1 MLEVISPFVE
11 RAGLRNAM
19 KILHQK
25 YPETPDREEMTTN
38 DNDTDSEKRK
48 NMSGSG
54 DNSAAAPETT
64 LAPLNVKETVSRPG
78 ILGGRNRQLSTDT
91 IKVILWG
98 PSFSLSQLRFD

>member
-1 MLEVISPFVE
+1 MLEVISPYVE

-25 YPETPDREEMTTN
+25 YPETPDRDETRN

-54 DNSAAAPETT
+54 DNATADETLPSLSSKETT
-64 LAPLNVKETVSRPG
+64 VPVGRPG

-91 IKVILWG
+91 IKVT
-98 PSFSLSQLRFD
+98 LSENYFHH

>member
-25 YPETPDREEMTTN
+25 YPETPDREEMMSN

-54 DNSAAAPETT
+54 DNASADET
-64 LAPLNVKETVSRPG
+64 LPSLSSKESVPVGRPG

-91 IKVILWG
+91 IKVT
-98 PSFSLSQLRFD
+98 FSENYFHR

>member
-25 YPETPDREEMTTN
+25 YPETPDREEMMSN

-54 DNSAAAPETT
+54 DNSAAAADPV
-64 LAPLNVKETVSRPG
+64 APVGVKEAVSRSG

-91 IKVILWG
+91 IKVIL
-98 PSFSLSQLRFD
+98 

>member
-25 YPETPDREEMTTN
+25 YPETPDREEMMSN

-54 DNSAAAPETT
+54 DNSAAAAAAETVT
-64 LAPLNVKETVSRPG
+64 PIGVKEAVSRSG

-91 IKVILWG
+91 IKVIL
-98 PSFSLSQLRFD
+98 

>member
-1 MLEVISPFVE
+1 MLEVISPYVE

-25 YPETPDREEMTTN
+25 YPETLDRDETRN

-48 NMSGSG
+48 NMSG
-54 DNSAAAPETT
+54 DNASVDET
-64 LAPLNVKETVSRPG
+64 LPSLSSKETVPVGRPG

-91 IKVILWG
+91 IKVTC
-98 PSFSLSQLRFD
+98 SENYFHR

>member
-25 YPETPDREEMTTN
+25 YPETPDREEMMSN

-54 DNSAAAPETT
+54 DNSAAAADPV
-64 LAPLNVKETVSRPG
+64 APVGVKEVVGRPG

-91 IKVILWG
+91 IKV
-98 PSFSLSQLRFD
+98 SF